1 MERNEARERLL
12 AAMLP
17 HVVFDGW
24 SDPSLR
30 AAIADSGVE
39 PALARALFPRGG
51 IDLALAWHRAGDA
64 EMVRLLA
71 ARDLS
76 DLRIRDRVALA
87 VMTRFEL
94 AEREAVRR
102 AMALFSLPQHAGEG
116 ARALWGTADA
126 IWNALGDDSQG
137 LNRYTKRASL
147 SAVYG
152 ATVLFWLGDES
163 SDHQAT
169 RDFLD
174 RRIAGVMRIEKAKAA
189 LRRGLPG
196 RLSAC
201 GPLARLRGA
210 PQQAQGAPGAAPAR

>member
-1 MERNEARERLL
+1 MDRNEARERLL

-30 AAIADSGVE
+30 AAIAGSGVA

-64 EMVRLLA
+64 EMARRLA
-71 ARDLS
+71 GMDLS
-76 DLRIRDRVALA
+76 ALRYRDRVALA
-87 VMTRFEL
+87 VMTRLDL

-102 AMALFSLPQHAGEG
+102 AMALLALPQHAGEG

-126 IWNALGDDSQG
+126 IWNALSDDSQG
-137 LNRYTKRASL
+137 LDRYTKRASL
-147 SAVYG
+147 SAVCG

-163 SDHQAT
+163 SGRQAT

-174 RRIAGVMRIEKAKAA
+174 RRIEGVMRIEKAKAA
-189 LRRGLPG
+189 LRRGPPG
-196 RLSAC
+196 RLAAC
-201 GPLARLRGA
+201 GRRAKD
-210 PQQAQGAPGAAPAR
+210 QQDGKAAG